1 MKITRNILILI
12 CSIIAFGFMNPD
24 DIHTKNADKIINDF
38 KLRNTKNS
46 IISLSNFKSAKGF
59 IVVFTC
65 NHCPFAKLYTKR
77 LNALNKKYKP
87 LNIPLLAVN
96 SMDSLLYKEETFD
109 LMQKRAKSEK
119 FNFDYLQDAQQIIG
133 KNFEAKHTPQAY
145 VIWKEKSIWIIK
157 YSGAI
162 DDNGEHP
169 NLATPYI
176 ANAVDELLDNKKV
189 SAPETESYG
198 CRIFY
203 RK

>member
-1 MKITRNILILI
+1 MKITKNIFVFIFI
-12 CSIIAFGFMNPD
+12 TIAYSFTSSNEP
-24 DIHTKNADKIINDF
+24 HTKKAGKIINDF
-38 KLRNTKNS
+38 KLRNTDNS
-46 IISLSNFKSAKGF
+46 IISLSNFKNAKGF

-87 LNIPLLAVN
+87 LNVPLLAVN

-119 FNFDYLQDAQQIIG
+119 FNFDYLQDGQQIIG

-145 VIWKEKSIWIIK
+145 VIWKEKNTWIIK
-157 YSGAI
+157 YTGAI